1 MTTHADP
8 GLFRA
13 RLDEAIGNEN
23 LYTWGRRVGISDG
36 TLNGISRGSI
46 PKAEGLLAISM
57 ATGRSIDWLLGGLPF
72 DGSTSNDRPTAGQE
86 NRSTAHADT
95 SGEFVYIPRYDACA
109 SAGTGYWLGDEAQA
123 RFTMAFRR
131 HWVENYLRAKPEDLS
146 VLRVKGDSMEDV
158 LFDGDNIL
166 INRADTAATDGIFL
180 ITVDGELL
188 VKRLQRLPGGR
199 LQVISDNPDYPP
211 FEVPIK
217 EDDDQRAG
225 FKVVGRVVWFGRQL

>member
-1 MTTHADP
+1 MSETQTAAAFIER
-8 GLFRA
+8 LFT
-13 RLDEAIGNEN
+13 AIGHDN
-23 LYTWGRRVGISDG
+23 LYSWGRKVGITEG
-36 TLNGISRGSI
+36 TMQTIKRGSI
-46 PKAEGLLAISM
+46 PKADGLLAISK
-57 ATGRSIDWLLGGLPF
+57 ATGKSVDWLLGASAEQSNTNFSDVPGT
-72 DGSTSNDRPTAGQE
+72 GSAPANND
-86 NRSTAHADT
+86 
-95 SGEFVYIPRYDACA
+95 EFVYIPRYDACA

-217 EDDDQRAG
+217 DDDDQRAG
-225 FKVVGRVVWFGRQL
+225 FNVVGRVVWFGRQL